1 MDRGRQAPRLHELA
15 RLGQSLLND
24 SMNAPIAAKSAADQA
39 GSPGP
44 AVPAIAS

>member
-24 SMNAPIAAKSAADQA
+24 SMNAPIAAKSSADQA
-39 GSPGP
+39 GLSAGFPD
-44 AVPAIAS
+44 IAS